1 MKERAIRL
9 KDSLFL
15 LKTKSISRII
25 RIFVR
30 RLRKATEHY
39 ECGTN
44 SQKIFDSSPRNKNR
58 EGDPNEMDVDEVELV
73 LPVPSTNESKAGV
86 SYGVPNRVSNE
97 VSNIKIRKFANYIRI
112 ISYICSAKL
121 RTDDEY

>member
-44 SQKIFDSSPRNKNR
+44 SQKNFVSSPRNKNR
-58 EGDPNEMDVDEVELV
+58 EVDPNEMDITL
-73 LPVPSTNESKAGV
+73 
-86 SYGVPNRVSNE
+86 
-97 VSNIKIRKFANYIRI
+97 
-112 ISYICSAKL
+112 
-121 RTDDEY
+121 DDLT